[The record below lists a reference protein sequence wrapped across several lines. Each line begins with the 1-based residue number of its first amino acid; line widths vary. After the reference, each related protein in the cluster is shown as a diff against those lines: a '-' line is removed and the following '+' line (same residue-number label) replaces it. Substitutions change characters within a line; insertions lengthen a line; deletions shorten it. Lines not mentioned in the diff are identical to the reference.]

1 MPKKL
6 FQDIR
11 VATQIIKSAI
21 EGNKDSGVILNVINI
36 GEIGSNYRDSDAEV
50 KAIEDSDAEV
60 KAIEDSERLRLI
72 SDSNSDYVYD
82 KSHDL
87 YDLLDYIISKLD
99 EPKLSNLNKLAINL
113 GLCKFKTKREI
124 AGWLGVSENSIYRAF
139 KKYKN

>member
-36 GEIGSNYRDSDAEV
+36 GEIGSNYR
-50 KAIEDSDAEV
+50 DSDAEV